1 MSRSLTLLL
10 VVLCGFSVLA
20 TGGVVWFAQTRIS
33 LPRQIRLGL
42 DDPQTDAPP
51 PRARKNIWSLVE
63 IPRWCPTHL
72 EKQTVANVLVAGVD
86 GILRTPL
93 QHRGRGRTDSIHL
106 IRLYSQ
112 GRHAMILSLPR
123 DLRVLQGDTQEM
135 AKINAAY
142 ADGGTSRLIRTVERF
157 LSVNDEHPVTVDRHL
172 VVNLEAFIGVVDAF
186 GGIDLTVDK
195 RMKYRDRWGGLDID
209 LQPGFQHLTGRQA
222 MGFVRFRKDKLG
234 DLQRIVRQQQ
244 FAREFI
250 SQTSGLRNRL
260 KLKGLYDDLTENKD
274 LETDLSFCDFLYMKE
289 MFEGQ
294 EVDQRLIPLTVAVDD
309 LRLGRV
315 SYLQP
320 LEKELR
326 EMNKVVFRQPLT
338 QRFLTAEPLHL
349 VNTCPAES
357 RGLFIKG
364 LLRAN
369 GLRLSATERKTRPMP
384 KTTEMYGPVSQT
396 LQAKLGRVF
405 GQENLTFFPDLP
417 HPPATGDSLSG
428 SLALTPSAPLGNE
441 ENRVDPHGTLVLGW
455 PACQG
460 L

>member
-1 MSRSLTLLL
+1 M
-10 VVLCGFSVLA
+10 
-20 TGGVVWFAQTRIS
+20 
-33 LPRQIRLGL
+33 
-42 DDPQTDAPP
+42 
-51 PRARKNIWSLVE
+51 
-63 IPRWCPTHL
+63 
-72 EKQTVANVLVAGVD
+72 LVAGVD

-93 QHRGRGRTDSIHL
+93 AHRGRGRTDSIHL

-112 GRHAMILSLPR
+112 GRHALILSLPR

-142 ADGGTSRLIRTVERF
+142 ADGGTPRLIRTVERF
-157 LSVNDEHPVTVDRHL
+157 LSVNDEHPVTVDGHL

-209 LQPGFQHLTGRQA
+209 LEPGFQHLTGRQA

-234 DLQRIVRQQQ
+234 DLQRIMRQQM

-260 KLKGLYDDLTENKD
+260 RLKGLYDDLTENKD

-294 EVDQRLIPLTVAVDD
+294 DVDQRLIPLTVAVDD

-326 EMNKVVFRQPLT
+326 EMNRLVFRQPLT
-338 QRFLTAEPLHL
+338 QRFLTEEPMHL
-349 VNTCPAES
+349 VNTCPSEN

-369 GLRLSATERKTRPMP
+369 GLRLSATERKTRPCP
-384 KTTEMYGPVSQT
+384 KATQVYGPASEA
-396 LQAKLGRVF
+396 LQAKLRRVF
-405 GQENLTFFPDLP
+405 GQENLTFFPDLTA
-417 HPPATGDSLSG
+417 PPADGLSG
-428 SLALTPSAPLGNE
+428 SLPLTPSAQLTHG
-441 ENRVDPHGTLVLGW
+441 ENRVDPHGTVVLGW